1 MQKMKNGKKVLS
13 VCLSL
18 AMAAGMLSTSA
29 FASWNVYGGSN
40 NHNAV
45 VTEAPTT
52 PDKSGLDSYIQL
64 HCTGS
69 GWDGVDNVPVMQ
81 TVNGTTYAYVLYD
94 GYGASGALV
103 AKIRC
108 AENGGS
114 SIVWTTD
121 PYGTEGTSLN
131 AKSGF
136 QLSTPYLDDKGTP
149 DDASD
154 DTLYVGTISQYDD
167 YEGGEWLTGTG
178 SKVMALTGLDQNKPT
193 VTNVLT
199 GINGQINTPITTDG
213 TYLYFGTWPGGSNA
227 GTYYQVKLS
236 DYSVKTF
243 TPDSYGF
250 YWAGAVSDGTNV
262 YFGSD
267 NGLLYWRSIAD
278 FDTTGGVLD
287 LTDVASDAGNVRS
300 TVMMDEDGFLYFTTQ
315 GGYLWCCSYKD
326 GLTVVDGKLTAAP
339 GGGLCQLSNLLFW
352 LFLHAPLTV
361 VERHGHGTR
370 DFPDPDGGMPL
381 GVDATIS
388 EGWLD
393 LKVKNETADT
403 FQLRLSFDPE
413 HLTGRLLSSAEPEAV
428 YRVVNGAVTYCRR
441 GGAVYEEAEVV
452 REKIPA
458 GGDEAAESQLL
469 YRNVCRIGYP
479 LPEGIPVI
487 EKEKGA
493 RL

>member
-1 MQKMKNGKKVLS
+1 MAKKRLTQRFPWLVPLRRRQRVFCFYWGMRLDGRRYAAVRSGEELPRRVFEANSPLYNRETGWDMRYQENKVHNLKLAAAVLD
-13 VCLSL
+13 
-18 AMAAGMLSTSA
+18 GMLIRPGETFSFCRA
-29 FASWNVYGGSN
+29 IRRAD
-40 NHNAV
+40 HR
-45 VTEAPTT
+45 
-52 PDKSGLDSYIQL
+52 
-64 HCTGS
+64 
-69 GWDGVDNVPVMQ
+69 VP
-81 TVNGTTYAYVLYD
+81 
-94 GYGASGALV
+94 
-103 AKIRC
+103 
-108 AENGGS
+108 
-114 SIVWTTD
+114 
-121 PYGTEGTSLN
+121 
-131 AKSGF
+131 
-136 QLSTPYLDDKGTP
+136 
-149 DDASD
+149 
-154 DTLYVGTISQYDD
+154 
-167 YEGGEWLTGTG
+167 
-178 SKVMALTGLDQNKPT
+178 
-193 VTNVLT
+193 
-199 GINGQINTPITTDG
+199 
-213 TYLYFGTWPGGSNA
+213 
-227 GTYYQVKLS
+227 
-236 DYSVKTF
+236 
-243 TPDSYGF
+243 
-250 YWAGAVSDGTNV
+250 
-262 YFGSD
+262 
-267 NGLLYWRSIAD
+267 
-278 FDTTGGVLD
+278 
-287 LTDVASDAGNVRS
+287 
-300 TVMMDEDGFLYFTTQ
+300 
-315 GGYLWCCSYKD
+315 YKD

-441 GGAVYEEAEVV
+441 DGAVYEEAEVV

-493 RL
+493 RS

>member
-1 MQKMKNGKKVLS
+1 MAKKRLTQRFPWLVPLRRRQRVFCFYWGMRLDGRRYAAVRS
-13 VCLSL
+13 GEELPRRVFEANSPLYNRETGWDMRYQENKVHNLKL
-18 AMAAGMLSTSA
+18 AAAMLDGML
-29 FASWNVYGGSN
+29 
-40 NHNAV
+40 
-45 VTEAPTT
+45 
-52 PDKSGLDSYIQL
+52 IQPGETFSF
-64 HCTGS
+64 CRAIRRA
-69 GWDGVDNVPVMQ
+69 DRRVP
-81 TVNGTTYAYVLYD
+81 
-94 GYGASGALV
+94 
-103 AKIRC
+103 
-108 AENGGS
+108 
-114 SIVWTTD
+114 
-121 PYGTEGTSLN
+121 
-131 AKSGF
+131 
-136 QLSTPYLDDKGTP
+136 
-149 DDASD
+149 
-154 DTLYVGTISQYDD
+154 
-167 YEGGEWLTGTG
+167 
-178 SKVMALTGLDQNKPT
+178 
-193 VTNVLT
+193 
-199 GINGQINTPITTDG
+199 
-213 TYLYFGTWPGGSNA
+213 
-227 GTYYQVKLS
+227 
-236 DYSVKTF
+236 
-243 TPDSYGF
+243 
-250 YWAGAVSDGTNV
+250 
-262 YFGSD
+262 
-267 NGLLYWRSIAD
+267 
-278 FDTTGGVLD
+278 
-287 LTDVASDAGNVRS
+287 
-300 TVMMDEDGFLYFTTQ
+300 
-315 GGYLWCCSYKD
+315 YKD

-339 GGGLCQLSNLLFW
+339 GGGLCQLSNQLFW